1 MFCKRNFEAKL
12 ITYKLVGISTN
23 EDMRG
28 TVVNTFTLG
37 LRNGSWY
44 RTKHNSSARRSS
56 KSVLAQDTFHE
67 ERVDQSIRLSPL
79 DIILQEKECNCHAE
93 LLVYMQFR

>member
-1 MFCKRNFEAKL
+1 
-12 ITYKLVGISTN
+12 
-23 EDMRG
+23 MRG